1 MTTQARASQF
11 ADLLRNFFSLK
22 PDDFFKSGPVYN
34 DYDGP
39 NVQEAQETFE
49 FLRGLYVPLLESGHL
64 NKLPW
69 AAIQGLQNQAQNVLN
84 MYNQLL
90 SSRDQ
95 GSFQNFS
102 TNLDSFAYQT
112 RMFGVPYMAA
122 GGDVLDAT
130 RASMSRELEVL
141 ITNNREVDALKKD
154 VRTLI
159 TPAVAG
165 SLSKSFTERRDSL
178 MIGRIVWLVVTIVL
192 GGFVIYAT
200 HEFANTIS
208 GAILRA
214 QAVNGSGDQSLWP
227 VIAIRS
233 IVLLPLLAAFGFAF
247 SQYRKERDFEE
258 EYAHKAAVAVSQPNY
273 GDLAREPSVRDQIV
287 TGATSVIFS
296 SPTLRAK
303 ETEKSDAVI
312 GGVREIVES
321 LGKAFGR
328 K

>member
-1 MTTQARASQF
+1 MSTQARATQF
-11 ADLLRNFFSLK
+11 ADLLKGFFALK

-39 NVQEAQETFE
+39 NVQEARDTYE
-49 FLRGLYVPLLESGHL
+49 FLKGLYEPLLETGHL

-69 AAIQGLQNQAQNVLN
+69 TAINGLQGQAQNVLN

-102 TNLDSFAYQT
+102 INLDSFAYHT
-112 RMFGVPYMAA
+112 RMFGVPYIAA
-122 GGDVLDAT
+122 GGDVVDAT

-141 ITNNREVDALKKD
+141 TTNNREVDALKKD
-154 VRTLI
+154 IRTLI
-159 TPAVAG
+159 APAVAG
-165 SLSKSFTERRDSL
+165 SLSKSFSERRDSL
-178 MIGRIVWLVVTIVL
+178 MIGRVVWLVVTLVL
-192 GGFVIYAT
+192 GISVIYAT
-200 HEFANTIS
+200 YAFANSIS
-208 GAILRA
+208 DAMIQSQAITG
-214 QAVNGSGDQSLWP
+214 QAEQSLWP

-233 IVLLPLLAAFGFAF
+233 IVLLPLFAAFGFAF

-258 EYAHKAAVAVSQPNY
+258 EYAHKAAVAVSLPNY
-273 GDLAREPSVRDQIV
+273 GDLTREPSVRDQIV